1 MSQVAKI
8 PCSNGIKTNGATVE
22 VEKVTTPVVQIPSV
36 AKSAETKGQPLDE
49 RLHRLNQLFE
59 LQTKYNRLQSSK
71 QNLAEFKLKKDSE
84 TITLT
89 LSDYNS
95 RGNDFTTK
103 NPAVIKDLLEFL
115 KDAINSKIKEIE
127 ALLKW

>member
-1 MSQVAKI
+1 MSQVAKV
-8 PCSNGIKTNGATVE
+8 PPSNGTKTNGAE
-22 VEKVTTPVVQIPSV
+22 VVNMITPVNQTPAVKKADSQ
-36 AKSAETKGQPLDE
+36 AQPLDE

-59 LQTKYNRLQSSK
+59 LQTKYNRLQTSK
-71 QNLAEFKLKKDSE
+71 QNLAEFKLKKDTE

-103 NPAVIKDLLEFL
+103 NPAVIKDILEFL
-115 KDAINSKIKEIE
+115 REAIDSKIKAIE
-127 ALLKW
+127 PLLKW

>member
-1 MSQVAKI
+1 MTQVAKV
-8 PCSNGIKTNGATVE
+8 PPSNGTKTNGAE
-22 VEKVTTPVVQIPSV
+22 VVNITTPVNPLPLV
-36 AKSAETKGQPLDE
+36 TKKADSQAQPLDE

-59 LQTKYNRLQSSK
+59 LQTKYNRLQTSK
-71 QNLAEFKLKKDSE
+71 QNLAEFKLKKDTE

-103 NPAVIKDLLEFL
+103 NPAVIKDILDFL
-115 KDAINSKIKEIE
+115 REAIDSKIKSIE
-127 ALLKW
+127 PLLKW